1 TGTVLILFRSNVD
14 VGEML
19 AALNE
24 LVEIIEADLS
34 RERGQKK
41 PAPKRPRNISLPG
54 EPSQRSWHSSSTAKV
69 LSHLRSSERGL
80 SKPIAKSRL
89 QQYGPNILPGNKRR
103 TPLSIFAGQ
112 FGSLPVA
119 LLAGSAVLSVVTGG
133 LADAAVIMSV

>member
-1 TGTVLILFRSNVD
+1 KERLESLLPAVCGVQQASANHLTGTVLILFRSNVD
-14 VGEML
+14 LGEML

-34 RERGQKK
+34 RERGRKK

-80 SKPIAKSRL
+80 SK
-89 QQYGPNILPGNKRR
+89 
-103 TPLSIFAGQ
+103 
-112 FGSLPVA
+112 
-119 LLAGSAVLSVVTGG
+119 
-133 LADAAVIMSV
+133 